1 RSPIEMECY
10 KAIFQPGALI
20 RLKAPRRMGK
30 SSLLSRIIEHG
41 IKNNFDAVSL
51 SFQLADT
58 GLFQDLDKFLRWFC
72 ANISLSLKIE
82 NKVVDYWDDL
92 FGSKISC
99 KIYFEEYILSK
110 LKTPL
115 VLGLDDVDRLFKY
128 PDLADNFFGLLRA
141 WHEEGKN
148 KDIWK
153 KLRLIVVHSAE
164 VYIPLNLNQSPFN
177 VGIPIT
183 LPMFTPQQVQ
193 ELAKIY
199 NLNWS
204 LKQGQKLIN
213 LVGGNPY
220 LLKLALYHISLEKVT
235 LDELLIAD
243 THAISNIYLD
253 HLQRQL
259 WAVKQQNNGLLKAL
273 EKVVLASQPIEL
285 DLVESIKLQSL
296 GLVHFQGHKVI
307 ISCRLYQ
314 EYFQQHFQ
322 GTA

>member
-1 RSPIEMECY
+1 
-10 KAIFQPGALI
+10 
-20 RLKAPRRMGK
+20 
-30 SSLLSRIIEHG
+30 
-41 IKNNFDAVSL
+41 
-51 SFQLADT
+51 
-58 GLFQDLDKFLRWFC
+58 
-72 ANISLSLKIE
+72 
-82 NKVVDYWDDL
+82 
-92 FGSKISC
+92 
-99 KIYFEEYILSK
+99 
-110 LKTPL
+110 
-115 VLGLDDVDRLFKY
+115 
-128 PDLADNFFGLLRA
+128 A

-177 VGIPIT
+177 VGIPIS
-183 LPMFTPQQVQ
+183 LPMFTLQQVQ
-193 ELAKIY
+193 DLAKRY
-199 NLNWS
+199 NINWS
-204 LKQGQKLIN
+204 LKQLQKLMD

-243 THAISNIYLD
+243 NHAISNIYLD

-259 WAVKQQNNGLLKAL
+259 WAVKQQNTGLLKAL
-273 EKVVLASQPIEL
+273 EKVVLTSQPIEL

-314 EYFQQHFQ
+314 QYFQQHFQ
-322 GTA
+322 GLA